1 MPELNDLLPMLGLIA
16 VIGAFAGIIAGL
28 LGVGGGIFLVPTFF
42 FAFERLGYTTPDL
55 MQICL
60 ATSLATIVVTS
71 VRSLLSHNRKG
82 AVDWSILKG
91 WGPGIAI
98 GAGLGVIAA
107 TGLRS
112 EVLMAI
118 FGILGVTVGLYLAFG
133 RETWRLGDAM
143 PKGVGRAV
151 TSPVIGFLSV
161 LMGIGGGS
169 FGVPL
174 MTLYGVAIHRAVATA
189 AGFGVII
196 AVPGVIGFLLVQG
209 QGPDRPPFTIGQVNL
224 VAFAVV
230 VAMTLPDRAHRRAAC
245 PCDGP
250 RAAAPHLRG
259 LRDGHGAQ
267 HAAQGGGLVSWLAR
281 GWQVFD
287 AEPAVAAWL
296 DTAGPEA
303 IRASRD
309 PGCGSHWLRH
319 RGTWFVGVDV
329 LAQRGGWRG
338 GGGSAAREVRA
349 LAEAEAVTGP
359 CRSTPRRSP

>member
-1 MPELNDLLPMLGLIA
+1 MPELNELLPMLGLIA
-16 VIGAFAGIIAGL
+16 VIGAFAGLIAGL

-71 VRSLLSHNRKG
+71 IRSLMSHNRKG
-82 AVDWSILKG
+82 AVDWAILKG

-98 GAGLGVIAA
+98 GALLGVVAA

-118 FGILGVTVGLYLAFG
+118 FGVLGVCVGAYLAFG
-133 RETWRLGDAM
+133 RDSWRLGDAM

-196 AVPGVIGFLLVQG
+196 AVPGVIGFLMVQG

-230 VAMTLPDRAHRRAAC
+230 IAMTLLTAPIGARLAHATDPKPLKRIFAAFVTVMALNML
-245 PCDGP
+245 
-250 RAAAPHLRG
+250 RKAA
-259 LRDGHGAQ
+259 
-267 HAAQGGGLVSWLAR
+267 
-281 GWQVFD
+281 GW
-287 AEPAVAAWL
+287 
-296 DTAGPEA
+296 
-303 IRASRD
+303 
-309 PGCGSHWLRH
+309 
-319 RGTWFVGVDV
+319 
-329 LAQRGGWRG
+329 
-338 GGGSAAREVRA
+338 
-349 LAEAEAVTGP
+349 
-359 CRSTPRRSP
+359 

>member
-1 MPELNDLLPMLGLIA
+1 MKVGDMPELNEFLPMLALIA
-16 VIGAFAGIIAGL
+16 VIGAFAGLIAGL

-71 VRSLLSHNRKG
+71 VRSLLTHNRRG

-98 GAGLGVIAA
+98 GAGLGVVAVA
-107 TGLRS
+107 GLRN
-112 EVLMAI
+112 EILMAI
-118 FGILGVTVGLYLAFG
+118 FGVLGIIVGVYLAFG
-133 RETWRLGDAM
+133 REHWRLGDAM
-143 PKGVGRAV
+143 PRGAGRAL
-151 TSPVIGFLSV
+151 TAPVIGFLSV

-196 AVPGVIGFLLVQG
+196 AVPGVIGFLLVPG

-230 VAMTLPDRAHRRAAC
+230 VAMTLVTAPIGARLAHATNPKPLRRIFAAFVTVMALNML
-245 PCDGP
+245 
-250 RAAAPHLRG
+250 RKAA
-259 LRDGHGAQ
+259 
-267 HAAQGGGLVSWLAR
+267 
-281 GWQVFD
+281 GW
-287 AEPAVAAWL
+287 
-296 DTAGPEA
+296 
-303 IRASRD
+303 
-309 PGCGSHWLRH
+309 
-319 RGTWFVGVDV
+319 
-329 LAQRGGWRG
+329 
-338 GGGSAAREVRA
+338 
-349 LAEAEAVTGP
+349 
-359 CRSTPRRSP
+359 

>member
-1 MPELNDLLPMLGLIA
+1 MPDLNDLLPMLGLIA

-60 ATSLATIVVTS
+60 ATSLATIAVTS

-82 AVDWSILKG
+82 AVDWSILRA

-143 PKGVGRAV
+143 PKGSARAV
-151 TSPVIGFLSV
+151 GSPVIGFLSV

-196 AVPGVIGFLLVQG
+196 AVPGVIGFLLVAG

-224 VAFAVV
+224 VAFTVV
-230 VAMTLPDRAHRRAAC
+230 VAMTLLTAPIGARLAHA
-245 PCDGP
+245 
-250 RAAAPHLRG
+250 
-259 LRDGHGAQ
+259 
-267 HAAQGGGLVSWLAR
+267 
-281 GWQVFD
+281 
-287 AEPAVAAWL
+287 
-296 DTAGPEA
+296 T
-303 IRASRD
+303 D
-309 PGCGSHWLRH
+309 PGPLR
-319 RGTWFVGVDV
+319 RIFAAFVTVMA
-329 LAQRGGWRG
+329 LNMLRMAMGW
-338 GGGSAAREVRA
+338 
-349 LAEAEAVTGP
+349 
-359 CRSTPRRSP
+359 